1 VAGFAHCR
9 PIISV
14 DDTFFTGK
22 YKCTL
27 MVVIGITVK
36 NQLLSLA
43 FAVVEGENNE
53 SWSCFIGL
61 VRKKVLGPGKSICM
75 ISDRHRG
82 CLTLLKNLLRG
93 TLHLYTGGVHVI
105 LPQIFGRNSG
115 PRKLSLG

>member
-22 YKCTL
+22 YKGTL
-27 MVVIGITVK
+27 MVVVGITVK

-43 FAVVEGENNE
+43 FALVECENNE
-53 SWSCFIGL
+53 SWSCFIGF
-61 VRKKVLGPGKSICM
+61 VRKKVLDPGRFICM
-75 ISDRHRG
+75 ILERHHG
-82 CLTLLKNLLRG
+82 LLNAAKNILRG

-105 LPQIFGRNSG
+105 LPQIFERSNGAS
-115 PRKLSLG
+115 KLSLG